1 MKGGLLRISGRNA
14 LASWNPFVCMPA
26 RTDHAIQ
33 RVGIRAGN
41 EFPKQ
46 SCEDDDGDKEKWNPG
61 EGLSCEEENMEQ
73 REDDKHVSEIDLIA
87 SLAEQQK
94 RTENARASPV
104 ALRCGG
110 DEHAGTD
117 SEKGHV
123 QPSTLKGEVCGLGRK
138 TQNEN

>member
-1 MKGGLLRISGRNA
+1 
-14 LASWNPFVCMPA
+14 MPA

-33 RVGIRAGN
+33 RVGVRAGN
-41 EFPKQ
+41 EFSKQ
-46 SCEDDDGDKEKWNPG
+46 SREDDDGHEEKWNPG
-61 EGLSCEEENMEQ
+61 EGLSCEQENMEQ

-87 SLAEQQK
+87 SLAKQQK
-94 RTENARASPV
+94 RTENARTSPV

-123 QPSTLKGEVCGLGRK
+123 QPTTLKGEVCGLGRK